1 MKKKSIITI
10 MLALIAIMSCT
21 NQNTLLAEVYLEG
34 QPVKIDA
41 NKGLWPKWTL
51 GDRVYALD
59 QEWNICAGMLTKS
72 EWQKAEKVLVQ
83 GQGQNQFGIVEL
95 SQTDDGAL
103 YVINHPSDGMSAQAS
118 MAAVFKIQPST
129 IKDTTR
135 WQKFDLSKLSDFW
148 QMGGFVVMS
157 DSTILTTGAPAND
170 LHHVLGVVNYKRQTV
185 TPLDYW
191 PNDSTPENL
200 TEDKWSVYTDGS
212 GLATNG
218 KGRYLY
224 WNDGGKLSFIFTIDG
239 AKVNIKHYLYDEPLP
254 LPSLG
259 RRSMDRINCCANHD
273 RIYLLYNDLT
283 RKGEKMEGLDIK
295 DPFPWGNTVEV
306 YDWDGNKLQTIHLDQ
321 LGKEI
326 MLSADGK
333 TLYLY
338 SDFIDDATDPY
349 IYSYD
354 LTAPSAAPRTPKASE
369 QPAAAT
375 TQHVLE
381 AGEQA
386 VDAEL
391 FDLQGNK
398 HHLFE
403 AFADGKYVLIDFWS
417 INCGACRKA
426 EPELR
431 EAYELCKGK
440 LEIVGINA
448 DSLSAWQHHDW
459 NKHIAWTNW
468 NDGQLG
474 LGPIHKSYCEAR
486 AWPQFIL
493 LSPDKRIV
501 WKIAG
506 YKPGSFIEMA
516 NAINKNGLLL

>member
-10 MLALIAIMSCT
+10 MLAIVATMSCA
-21 NQNTLLAEVYLEG
+21 NQNEIPAEIYLEG
-34 QPVKIDA
+34 KPVKIDA
-41 NKGLWPKWTL
+41 NKGIWPKWTL
-51 GDRVYALD
+51 GDRIYALD
-59 QEWNICAGMLTKS
+59 QGWNICAGTLTKS
-72 EWQKAEKVLVQ
+72 EWLKAEKVLVQ
-83 GQGQNQFGIVEL
+83 GQGQNEFGIMEL
-95 SQTDDGAL
+95 SQGDDGAL

-118 MAAVFKIQPST
+118 MAALFRIQTST
-129 IKDTTR
+129 IKDTTK
-135 WQKFDLSKLSDFW
+135 WQKYDLSKLSDFW

-157 DSTILTTGAPAND
+157 DTTGAPSDD
-170 LHHVLGVVNYKRQTV
+170 LHHVIAVVNYKRQTV

-200 TEDKWSVYTDGS
+200 TEEKWSVYTDGS

-218 KGRYLY
+218 KGRFLY
-224 WNDGGKLSFIFTIDG
+224 WNNSGKLSFIFTIDG
-239 AKVNIKHYLYDEPLP
+239 AKANIQNYLYNELLP
-254 LPSLG
+254 LPSFG
-259 RRSMDRINCCANHD
+259 RNSMDRINCCANSD

-283 RKGEKMEGLDIK
+283 RKGEKMVGLDIK
-295 DPFPWGNTVEV
+295 DAFPWGNTIEV
-306 YDWDGNKLQTIHLDQ
+306 YNWDGTKLQTIHLDQ

-326 MLSADGK
+326 MLSEDGK

-338 SDFIDDATDPY
+338 SDYIDDITEPY

-354 LTAPSAAPRTPKASE
+354 LTAPSSAPHSQKASG
-369 QPAAAT
+369 QPAAT
-375 TQHVLE
+375 TQHVRE
-381 AGEQA
+381 TGEQA

-403 AFADGKYVLIDFWS
+403 AFAEGKYVLLDFWS
-417 INCGACRKA
+417 INCGACRKS

-448 DSLSAWQHHDW
+448 DSLSAWQNHDW
-459 NKHIAWTNW
+459 NKHIVWTNW
-468 NDGQLG
+468 NDGQQG
-474 LGPIHKSYCEAR
+474 RGNIHKNYIEAR

-493 LSPDKRIV
+493 LSPDKRII
-501 WKIAG
+501 WKMAG
-506 YKPGSFIEMA
+506 YKPGSFLEMA
-516 NAINKNGLLL
+516 KSINENVSLK

>member
-10 MLALIAIMSCT
+10 MLAIVATTSCA
-21 NQNTLLAEVYLEG
+21 NQNDIPAEIYLEG
-34 QPVKIDA
+34 KPVKIDA
-41 NKGLWPKWTL
+41 NKGIWPKWTL
-51 GDRVYALD
+51 GDRIYALD
-59 QEWNICAGMLTKS
+59 QGWNICAGTLTKS
-72 EWQKAEKVLVQ
+72 EWLKAEKVLVQ
-83 GQGQNQFGIVEL
+83 GQGQNEFGIMEL
-95 SQTDDGAL
+95 SQGDDGAL

-118 MAAVFKIQPST
+118 MAALVRIQPST
-129 IKDTTR
+129 IKDTTK
-135 WQKFDLSKLSDFW
+135 WQKYDLSKLSDFW
-148 QMGGFVVMS
+148 QMGGFAVLS
-157 DSTILTTGAPAND
+157 DSTILTTGAPSDD
-170 LHHVLGVVNYKRQTV
+170 LHHVIAVVNYKRQTV

-200 TEDKWSVYTDGS
+200 TEEKWSVYTNGS

-218 KGRYLY
+218 KGRFLY
-224 WNDGGKLSFIFTIDG
+224 WNDSGKLSFIFTIDG
-239 AKVNIKHYLYDEPLP
+239 AKANIQNYLHDEFLP
-254 LPSLG
+254 LPSFG
-259 RRSMDRINCCANHD
+259 RKSMDRINCCANRD

-283 RKGEKMEGLDIK
+283 RKGEKMVSLDIK
-295 DPFPWGNTVEV
+295 DAFPWGNTVEV
-306 YDWDGNKLQTIHLDQ
+306 YNWDGTKLQTVHLDQ

-326 MLSADGK
+326 MLSEDGK

-338 SDFIDDATDPY
+338 SGYIDDVTEPY

-354 LTAPSAAPRTPKASE
+354 LTAPSSAPHSQKASG
-369 QPAAAT
+369 QPAAT
-375 TQHVLE
+375 TQHVLNT
-381 AGEQA
+381 GEQA

-403 AFADGKYVLIDFWS
+403 VFAEGKYVLLDFWS
-417 INCGACRKA
+417 INCGACRKS

-448 DSLSAWQHHDW
+448 DSLTVWQHHDW
-459 NKHIAWTNW
+459 NKHIVWTNW
-468 NDGQLG
+468 NDGQQG
-474 LGPIHKSYCEAR
+474 RGDFHKNYIEAR

-501 WKIAG
+501 WKMAG
-506 YKPGSFIEMA
+506 YKPDTFLEMA
-516 NAINKNGLLL
+516 KSINENAPLK